1 MTPEHYQTLYEY
13 NRWANLRVLEFVSEL
28 SEQALTEARFSYPSI
43 QAILAHMVG
52 AETSWFAR
60 CRGESGLQPPDAGAL
75 STLAAIKTRWDEVY
89 EEERAYLGGLTESDL
104 NRTLTYRNSRGQE
117 FTDPVGLLLV
127 HVANHATQHRSEVA
141 LNLTALGH
149 SPGNLDVIV
158 YLREHQA

>member
-1 MTPEHYQTLYEY
+1 MTPEHYRTLYEY
-13 NRWANLRVLEFVSEL
+13 NRWANLRVLEFVSKL
-28 SEQALTEARFSYPSI
+28 SEQALTDERFSYPSI
-43 QAILAHMVG
+43 HAILAHMVA
-52 AETSWFAR
+52 AETSWVAR
-60 CRGESGLQPPDAGAL
+60 CRGESGLQAPDAGAL

-104 NRTLTYRNSRGQE
+104 NRTLTYRTSRGQE

-158 YLREHQA
+158 YLRELQA

>member
-60 CRGESGLQPPDAGAL
+60 CRGESGLPAPDAGAL

-117 FTDPVGLLLV
+117 LTDPVGLLLV